1 MSKQEKAVSIIMG
14 VVILI
19 ALAVQMTYVSTYMVN
34 GHQRITAIGKLALG
48 IDW

>member
-1 MSKQEKAVSIIMG
+1 MSKQEKVVSVIMG
-14 VVILI
+14 LVILI

-34 GHQRITAIGKLALG
+34 SHQRITSIGKLALG